1 MGERELIA
9 AIETALTDR
18 SGRLVRWT
26 GDDAAVTRARLF
38 AVTSIDTLV
47 DGVHFERGTHAAR
60 DIGWKALATALS
72 DLAAMGAEA
81 GEACVS
87 VVLPEGFVEALE
99 LVNGMEELAAGCGAT
114 IAGGD
119 VVRGPVLV
127 LTVAVVGW
135 ADREDDLVGRDG
147 ASPGDL
153 VGVTGELGGS
163 EAGRRL
169 LAAGETVPE

>member
-1 MGERELIA
+1 MAATAPPCPASPGFVGELDLIA
-9 AIETALTDR
+9 AIEATLSDR

-26 GDDAAVTRARLF
+26 GDDAAVTRARPF

-81 GEACVS
+81 GEAYVS

-99 LVNGMEELAAGCGAT
+99 LVEGMEELAAGCGAT

-127 LTVAVVGW
+127 LTVAVVGLGRSRGRPRGTRRRAAPATSW
-135 ADREDDLVGRDG
+135 A
-147 ASPGDL
+147 
-153 VGVTGELGGS
+153 
-163 EAGRRL
+163 
-169 LAAGETVPE
+169 